1 MAYNYDKLKGRII
14 EKCGTQKRF
23 AELMG
28 WSERT
33 TSLKLNNEVPFTQVD
48 ITKATRILELGDEDI
63 QPYFF
68 KLKVQA
74 V

>member
-1 MAYNYDKLKGRII
+1 MTYNYNKLKGRII

-33 TSLKLNNEVPFTQVD
+33 NTLKLNGAIAWTQDDIVKACEILDISANEIQV
-48 ITKATRILELGDEDI
+48 
-63 QPYFF
+63 YFF
-68 KLKVQA
+68 VLKVQGN
-74 V
+74 